1 MEENVKNKSGI
12 TLIEVIVVVG
22 LIALLTGMAG
32 APFLTWYRRSNLEES
47 AGTLHETFK
56 WAQSQAMKRGGVEMR
71 NYSSQLI
78 KKRIYVAVDATT
90 GNYQV
95 VQWRDDNHNGIR
107 DNNEFS
113 VLNSGS
119 LGKGKA
125 HFGLQ
130 PSVNKA
136 ACSDGTS
143 DSDLVIR
150 NFMPCPPVDLLNGQ
164 KCMRFDDKGFLTE
177 SMQNAGLFITNDA
190 DSFAIALNPAGII
203 TLCRW
208 SGTEWLFVR

>member
-1 MEENVKNKSGI
+1 VEENVKNSHGI
-12 TLIEVIVVVG
+12 TLLELLVVIG
-22 LIALLTGMAG
+22 LIAFLSGMAG
-32 APFLTWYRRSNLEES
+32 APFLAWYRRSILEVS

-56 WAQSQAMKRGGVEMR
+56 WAQSQAMKRGGVEMI
-71 NYSSQLI
+71 NYSSHLI
-78 KKRIYVAVDATT
+78 KKRIYVALDQAA

-95 VQWRDDNHNGIR
+95 IQWRDDNHDGVR
-107 DNNEFS
+107 DANEFT

-119 LGKGKA
+119 LGKGRV
-125 HFGLQ
+125 HFGLL

-150 NFMPCPPVDLLNGQ
+150 NFMSCPPVELLNGQ
-164 KCMRFDDKGFLTE
+164 KCMRFDDKGFLSE
-177 SMQNAGLFITNDA
+177 SLQNAGLFITNDE
-190 DSFAIALNPAGII
+190 DSFAISLNPAGII

-208 SGTEWLFVR
+208 NGTGWLFVR